1 MSHWDPPHLWVE
13 MRATLPSPPLDRHR
27 SRLRHSGSQYRLPK
41 SPSRGPRGVLA
52 IAAARVSSSG
62 LARPENKHKHSLTR
76 PAESWGCSLPP
87 SSGRAKAAG
96 WKGPGLVLYRTSNNG
111 AQGRQPLQKIMLQQ
125 QQQLARACSAPV
137 GVGSWGQYPHGLP
150 KSTWI
155 PEV

>member
-62 LARPENKHKHSLTR
+62 LAGPENKHKHSLTR

-87 SSGRAKAAG
+87 SSGRAIAAG

-111 AQGRQPLQKIMLQQ
+111 AQGRQPLQKMQCW
-125 QQQLARACSAPV
+125 LAACCALFRCRSIGGGGGRGHGPT
-137 GVGSWGQYPHGLP
+137 QPPHE
-150 KSTWI
+150 ST
-155 PEV
+155 